1 MNRKLE
7 NYGFTPGQTSSMKR
21 CRGFFFS
28 CSRVASHARRRRK
41 PSMSISSI
49 SFMRQAVAESS
60 GESGRTIGSYSS
72 RSVSRADRALAS
84 FALPHS
90 QSARA
95 GLASHQPEVYTFLSI
110 AILDMLNIMGLDGGR
125 AHVVTCSRRTVR
137 MCLCRSKSI
146 WLTKLLFQFPE
157 FFPEVLPSGNS
168 FRINQ

>member
-1 MNRKLE
+1 M
-7 NYGFTPGQTSSMKR
+7 
-21 CRGFFFS
+21 
-28 CSRVASHARRRRK
+28 ASHARRRRK
-41 PSMSISSI
+41 PSIFISSI

-84 FALPHS
+84 FASPHS

-125 AHVVTCSRRTVR
+125 ACVVMCAAGRDGCAFVDQGASGSRNY
-137 MCLCRSKSI
+137 SSS
-146 WLTKLLFQFPE
+146 FQN
-157 FFPEVLPSGNS
+157 FFQKYCHRAIRFVSTSETL
-168 FRINQ
+168 I